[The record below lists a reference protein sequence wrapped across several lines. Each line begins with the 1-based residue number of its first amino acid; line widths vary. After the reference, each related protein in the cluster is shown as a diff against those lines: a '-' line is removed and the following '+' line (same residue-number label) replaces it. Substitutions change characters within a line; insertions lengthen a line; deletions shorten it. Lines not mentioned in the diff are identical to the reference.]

1 MDSAL
6 KNVCFMDLPVNVH
19 TVHGLTYSQWN
30 EKKREL
36 PINSFNHSS
45 QFSSGYR
52 WKMKSSCLNQQWVG
66 FEKEKEEQKPWGLQ
80 PHSALNLFTQ

>member
-30 EKKREL
+30 EKKERE
-36 PINSFNHSS
+36 NY
-45 QFSSGYR
+45 Q
-52 WKMKSSCLNQQWVG
+52 
-66 FEKEKEEQKPWGLQ
+66 
-80 PHSALNLFTQ
+80 